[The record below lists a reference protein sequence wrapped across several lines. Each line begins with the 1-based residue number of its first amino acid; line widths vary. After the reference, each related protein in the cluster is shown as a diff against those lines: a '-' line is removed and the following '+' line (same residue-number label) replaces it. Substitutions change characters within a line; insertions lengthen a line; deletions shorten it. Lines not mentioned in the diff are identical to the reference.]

1 MEVLNMSSCSGC
13 STSGSCDSSSCSS
26 GGCSSCGSAP
36 QKTQAQQLSNIKNVI
51 VVMSGKGGVGKSS
64 FASMIAITL
73 NKKGYKVGILD
84 GDITGPSIPK
94 LFGLHGNP
102 EMTEFGAYPL
112 KSTNGISVM
121 SMNLLLPND
130 EEPVV
135 WRGPIISGVIKQ
147 FWEEVVWGELDYLVV
162 DLPPGTGDAQL
173 TILQNLPVNGVY
185 MVTSPQDLANMIV
198 RKGIKMVNMMDIP
211 VLGIAENMSY
221 LSCPDCGK
229 KIQLFGESNIAQ
241 TCSNYKV
248 PLIGKFPL
256 DPQLTQLGDAGRI
269 EEYDGEVLQIMM
281 ENLADFLP
289 VQN

>member
-1 MEVLNMSSCSGC
+1 MSSCSGC

-112 KSTNGISVM
+112 KSANGISVM

-147 FWEEVVWGELDYLVV
+147 FWEEVIWGELDYLVV

>member
-1 MEVLNMSSCSGC
+1 MSSCSGC

-112 KSTNGISVM
+112 RAPTAS
-121 SMNLLLPND
+121 
-130 EEPVV
+130 
-135 WRGPIISGVIKQ
+135 
-147 FWEEVVWGELDYLVV
+147 
-162 DLPPGTGDAQL
+162 
-173 TILQNLPVNGVY
+173 
-185 MVTSPQDLANMIV
+185 
-198 RKGIKMVNMMDIP
+198 
-211 VLGIAENMSY
+211 
-221 LSCPDCGK
+221 LSC
-229 KIQLFGESNIAQ
+229 L
-241 TCSNYKV
+241 
-248 PLIGKFPL
+248 
-256 DPQLTQLGDAGRI
+256 
-269 EEYDGEVLQIMM
+269 
-281 ENLADFLP
+281 
-289 VQN
+289 

>member
-1 MEVLNMSSCSGC
+1 MSSCSGC

-112 KSTNGISVM
+112 KSANGISVM

>member
-1 MEVLNMSSCSGC
+1 MSSCSGC
-13 STSGSCDSSSCSS
+13 SSQGSCDSTSCS
-26 GGCSSCGSAP
+26 GCSVP

-64 FASMIAITL
+64 FSSLIAIAL

-102 EMTEFGAYPL
+102 QMSEFGAYPM
-112 KSTNGISVM
+112 KSENGISVM

-130 EEPVV
+130 DEPVV
-135 WRGPIISGVIKQ
+135 WRGPVISGVIKQ
-147 FWEEVVWGELDYLVV
+147 FWEEVIWGEIDYLVV
-162 DLPPGTGDAQL
+162 DLPPGTGDATL

-198 RKGIKMVNMMDIP
+198 RKGIKMVEMMNIP

-221 LSCPDCGK
+221 LSCPERWQCWGK
-229 KIQLFGESNIAQ
+229 RRRSDPSQ
-241 TCSNYKV
+241 TCRQS
-248 PLIGKFPL
+248 L
-256 DPQLTQLGDAGRI
+256 RRR
-269 EEYDGEVLQIMM
+269 
-281 ENLADFLP
+281 
-289 VQN
+289 

>member
-1 MEVLNMSSCSGC
+1 MSSCSGC

-112 KSTNGISVM
+112 KNANGISVM

-147 FWEEVVWGELDYLVV
+147 FWEEVIWGELDYLVV

>member
-1 MEVLNMSSCSGC
+1 MSSCSGC
-13 STSGSCDSSSCSS
+13 SSSGSCDSS
-26 GGCSSCGSAP
+26 GGCGSGAP
-36 QKTQAQQLSNIKNVI
+36 QKTQAQQLSHIKNVI

-64 FASMIAITL
+64 FSSIIAIAL

-102 EMTEFGAYPL
+102 ETSEFGAYPL
-112 KSTNGISVM
+112 KSANGISVM

-135 WRGPIISGVIKQ
+135 WRGPIVSGVIKQ
-147 FWEEVVWGELDYLVV
+147 FWEDVIWGELDYLVV

-173 TILQNLPVNGVY
+173 TILQTLPVNGVY

-221 LSCPDCGK
+221 LACPDCGK
-229 KIQLFGESNIAQ
+229 KIYLFGGSNIAE
-241 TCSNYKV
+241 TCKNYKV

-256 DPQLTQLGDAGRI
+256 DPQLAQLGDAGKI
-269 EEYDGEVLQIMM
+269 EEYNGEVLQIMI
-281 ENLADFLP
+281 ENLPDFLP

>member
-1 MEVLNMSSCSGC
+1 MSSCSGC
-13 STSGSCDSSSCSS
+13 ASSGSCDSSSCSS

-64 FASMIAITL
+64 FSSLIAITL

-102 EMTEFGAYPL
+102 EMSEFGAYPL
-112 KSTNGISVM
+112 KSANGIAVM
-121 SMNLLLPND
+121 SMNLMLPND

-135 WRGPIISGVIKQ
+135 WRGPIVSGVIKQ
-147 FWEEVVWGELDYLVV
+147 FWEEVIWGDLDYLVI

-198 RKGIKMVNMMDIP
+198 RKGIKMVNMMNIP

-229 KIQLFGESNIAQ
+229 KIYLFGESSIAE
-241 TCSNYKV
+241 TCKNYKV

-256 DPQLTQLGDAGRI
+256 DPQLAQLGDAGRI
-269 EEYDGEVLQIMM
+269 EEYDGEVLKIMM
-281 ENLADFLP
+281 ENLPDFLP

>member
-1 MEVLNMSSCSGC
+1 MSSCSGC

-112 KSTNGISVM
+112 KSANGSSVM

-147 FWEEVVWGELDYLVV
+147 FWEEVIWGELDYLVV

>member
-1 MEVLNMSSCSGC
+1 MSSCSGC
-13 STSGSCDSSSCSS
+13 SSSGSCDSSSCSS
-26 GGCSSCGSAP
+26 GSCSSCGSAP

-64 FASMIAITL
+64 FSSMIAITL
-73 NKKGYKVGILD
+73 QKKGYKVGILD
-84 GDITGPSIPK
+84 ADITGPSIPK
-94 LFGLHGNP
+94 LFGVHGNP

-112 KSTNGISVM
+112 KSANGIAVM

-135 WRGPIISGVIKQ
+135 WRGPIVSGVIKQ
-147 FWEEVVWGELDYLVV
+147 FWEEVVWGDLDYLVI
-162 DLPPGTGDAQL
+162 DMPPGTGDAQL

-185 MVTSPQDLANMIV
+185 MVSSPQDLANMIV
-198 RKGIKMVNMMDIP
+198 RKGIKMVNMMNIP

-229 KIQLFGESNIAQ
+229 KIQLFGESSIAE
-241 TCSNYKV
+241 TCKNYKV

-256 DPQLTQLGDAGRI
+256 DPQLAQLGDAGKI
-269 EEYDGEVLQIMM
+269 EEYDGEVLKIMM
-281 ENLADFLP
+281 DNLDEFLP

>member
-1 MEVLNMSSCSGC
+1 MSSCSGC

-229 KIQLFGESNIAQ
+229 KIRLFGESNIAQ

>member
-1 MEVLNMSSCSGC
+1 MSSCSGC
-13 STSGSCDSSSCSS
+13 SSQGSCDSGSCSS
-26 GGCSSCGSAP
+26 GSCSSCGVP

-64 FASMIAITL
+64 FTSLIAIAL

-102 EMTEFGAYPL
+102 QMSEFGAYPM
-112 KSTNGISVM
+112 KSENGIAVM

-130 EEPVV
+130 DEPVV
-135 WRGPIISGVIKQ
+135 WRGPVISGVIKQ
-147 FWEEVVWGELDYLVV
+147 FWEEVIWGDIDYLVV
-162 DLPPGTGDAQL
+162 DLPPGTGDATL

-198 RKGIKMVNMMDIP
+198 RKGIKMVEMMNIP

-229 KIQLFGESNIAQ
+229 KIHLFGESNIAE
-241 TCSNYKV
+241 TCTNHKV

-256 DPQLTQLGDAGRI
+256 DPQLAQLGDAGKI
-269 EEYDGEVLQIMM
+269 ESYEGAVLDIMM
-281 ENLADFLP
+281 ENIDEFLP

>member
-1 MEVLNMSSCSGC
+1 MSSCSGC
-13 STSGSCDSSSCSS
+13 SSSGSCDSSSCSS
-26 GGCSSCGSAP
+26 GGCASCGSVP

-64 FASMIAITL
+64 FTSMIAITL
-73 NKKGYKVGILD
+73 HKKGYKVGILD
-84 GDITGPSIPK
+84 ADITGPSIPK

-102 EMTEFGAYPL
+102 EMSEFGAYPM
-112 KSTNGISVM
+112 KSANGIAVM

-135 WRGPIISGVIKQ
+135 WRGPIVSGVIKQ
-147 FWEEVVWGELDYLVV
+147 FWEEVIWGDLDYLVI
-162 DLPPGTGDAQL
+162 DMPPGTGDAQL

-185 MVTSPQDLANMIV
+185 MVSSPQDLANMIV
-198 RKGIKMVNMMDIP
+198 RKGIKMVNMMEIP

-229 KIQLFGESNIAQ
+229 KIYLFGESNIAE
-241 TCSNYKV
+241 TCKNYKV

-256 DPQLTQLGDAGRI
+256 DPQLAQLGDAGKI
-269 EEYDGEVLQIMM
+269 EEYDGEVLNIMM
-281 ENLADFLP
+281 ENLEEFLP

>member
-1 MEVLNMSSCSGC
+1 MSSCSGC

-112 KSTNGISVM
+112 KSANGISVM

-135 WRGPIISGVIKQ
+135 WRGPIVSGVIKQ

>member
-1 MEVLNMSSCSGC
+1 MSSCSGC
-13 STSGSCDSSSCSS
+13 SSQGSCDSTSCS
-26 GGCSSCGSAP
+26 GCSVP

-64 FASMIAITL
+64 FSSLIAIAL

-102 EMTEFGAYPL
+102 QMSEFGAYPM
-112 KSTNGISVM
+112 KSENGISVM

-130 EEPVV
+130 DEPVV
-135 WRGPIISGVIKQ
+135 WRGPVISGVIKQ
-147 FWEEVVWGELDYLVV
+147 FWEEVVWGDLDYLVVDLDYLVV
-162 DLPPGTGDAQL
+162 DLPPGTGDATL
-173 TILQNLPVNGVY
+173 TILQTLPVNGVY

-198 RKGIKMVNMMDIP
+198 RKGIKMVEMMNLP

-229 KIQLFGESNIAQ
+229 KINLFGESSIAE
-241 TCSNYKV
+241 TCKNHKV

-256 DPQLTQLGDAGRI
+256 DPQLAQLGDAGKI
-269 EEYDGEVLQIMM
+269 EEYNGEVLNIMM
-281 ENLADFLP
+281 ENLDEFLP

>member
-1 MEVLNMSSCSGC
+1 MSSCSGC

-198 RKGIKMVNMMDIP
+198 RKGMKMVNMMDIP

>member
-1 MEVLNMSSCSGC
+1 MSSCSGC
-13 STSGSCDSSSCSS
+13 SSSGSCDSSSCSS
-26 GGCSSCGSAP
+26 GGCSSCGAP

-64 FASMIAITL
+64 FSSLIAMTL

-94 LFGLHGNP
+94 LFGLHGAP
-102 EMTEFGAYPL
+102 QMSEFGAYPL
-112 KSTNGISVM
+112 KSENGIAVM
-121 SMNLLLPND
+121 SMNLLLPSD
-130 EEPVV
+130 DEPVV
-135 WRGPIISGVIKQ
+135 WRGPVISGVIKQ
-147 FWEEVVWGELDYLVV
+147 FWEEVIWGDLDYLVV

-173 TILQNLPVNGVY
+173 TILQNIPVNGVY

-198 RKGIKMVNMMDIP
+198 RKGIKMVEMMNIP

-229 KIQLFGESNIAQ
+229 KINLFGESNIAE
-241 TCSNYKV
+241 TCKNHKV

-256 DPQLTQLGDAGRI
+256 DPKLAELGDAGKI
-269 EEYDGEVLQIMM
+269 EAYDGEVLKIMM
-281 ENLADFLP
+281 ENLEEFLP

>member
-1 MEVLNMSSCSGC
+1 MSSCSGC
-13 STSGSCDSSSCSS
+13 SSQGSCDSTSCS
-26 GGCSSCGSAP
+26 GCSVP

-64 FASMIAITL
+64 FSSLIAIAL

-94 LFGLHGNP
+94 LFGQHGNP
-102 EMTEFGAYPL
+102 QMSEFGAYPM
-112 KSTNGISVM
+112 KSENGISVM

-130 EEPVV
+130 DEPVV
-135 WRGPIISGVIKQ
+135 WRGPVISGVIKQ
-147 FWEEVVWGELDYLVV
+147 FWEEVIWGEIDYLVV
-162 DLPPGTGDAQL
+162 DLPPGTGDATL

-198 RKGIKMVNMMDIP
+198 RKGIKMVEMMNIP

-229 KIQLFGESNIAQ
+229 KIHLFGESNIAE
-241 TCSNYKV
+241 TCTNHKV

-256 DPQLTQLGDAGRI
+256 DPQLAQLGDAGKI
-269 EEYDGEVLQIMM
+269 ESYEGAVLDILM
-281 ENLADFLP
+281 ENIDEFLP

>member
-1 MEVLNMSSCSGC
+1 MSSCSGC

-269 EEYDGEVLQIMM
+269 EEYDGITKRYI
-281 ENLADFLP
+281 DD
-289 VQN
+289 